1 MPFKLKILKM
11 KSKNYSENIIKVFKK
26 DGFILSEPDVLL
38 DSNYIIQRSGENF
51 RKLMLN
57 FEDETGKSMC
67 LRPDLTIASCI
78 KYLKEKSKKNVKIF
92 YSGQAYRR
100 SNSKNDKIIHD
111 QLGIEIL
118 CSKNKSA
125 DDLKVLKTINNS
137 IKKIKIK
144 NTSIKVGDV
153 SLFQKLIESLKI
165 PLRWKMRLKRHFWRP
180 QYFEDLL
187 NRLETNSDVDP
198 VSVNLDKKKFSEM
211 KNFDQN
217 KEIANRKI
225 SEILYRFD
233 RKIKDP
239 RSFSEN
245 KKIVK
250 IIRNFLKISC
260 SIDSVEKTLK
270 DFVKKN
276 NLNNIFFKDL
286 STIKNLSKI
295 NSKMIFSTNFG
306 RDIEYYTG
314 IVFEIYNSSK
324 KEIARGGRYDGLL
337 KSLGSKKNISA
348 VGAAINL
355 NNLKI

>member
-1 MPFKLKILKM
+1 M

-26 DGFILSEPDVLL
+26 DGFVLSEPDVLL
-38 DSNYIIQRSGENF
+38 DSDYIIQRSGENF
-51 RKLMLN
+51 RKLMLT
-57 FEDETGKSMC
+57 FEDDTGKSMC
-67 LRPDLTIASCI
+67 LRPDLTVASCI
-78 KYLKEKSKKNVKIF
+78 KYLKDNSKVNSKIF

-100 SNSKNDKIIHD
+100 SNSPKDKVIND

-118 CSKNKSA
+118 GSKNKSI
-125 DDLKVLKTINNS
+125 DDLKVLKTIANS
-137 IKKIKIK
+137 IQKIKIK

-165 PLRWKMRLKRHFWRP
+165 PERWKMRLKRHFWRP
-180 QYFEDLL
+180 QYFKDLL

-198 VSVNLDKKKFSEM
+198 ESVELDKKKFSEM
-211 KNFDQN
+211 KSFDQN
-217 KEIANRKI
+217 KEIANRKV
-225 SEILYRFD
+225 SEILSRFD

-239 RSFSEN
+239 RSFAEN

-250 IIRNFLKISC
+250 IIREFLKINC
-260 SIDSVEKTLK
+260 PMGKTEKTLK

-276 NLNNIFFKDL
+276 NLDNSLFKGL
-286 STIKNLSKI
+286 SNIKNLSKI
-295 NSKMIFSTNFG
+295 NSRMIFSTNFG
-306 RDIEYYTG
+306 RDMEYYTG

-324 KEIARGGRYDGLL
+324 REIARGGRYDGLL

-355 NNLKI
+355 NNLKT

>member
-1 MPFKLKILKM
+1 M
-11 KSKNYSENIIKVFKK
+11 KSKNYSENIIKVFKR
-26 DGFILSEPDVLL
+26 DGFVLSEPDVLL
-38 DSNYIIQRSGENF
+38 DSDYIIQRSGENF
-51 RKLMLN
+51 RKLMLT
-57 FEDETGKSMC
+57 FEDDTGKSMC
-67 LRPDLTIASCI
+67 LRPDLTVASCI
-78 KYLKEKSKKNVKIF
+78 KYLKDNSKANSKIF

-100 SNSKNDKIIHD
+100 SNSSKDKKVIND

-118 CSKNKSA
+118 GSKNKPD
-125 DDLKVLKTINNS
+125 DDLKVLKTISNS
-137 IKKIKIK
+137 IEKIKIK

-165 PLRWKMRLKRHFWRP
+165 PERWKMRLIRHFWRP
-180 QYFEDLL
+180 KYFEDLL

-198 VSVNLDKKKFSEM
+198 VAVDLDKKKFSEM
-211 KNFDQN
+211 KNLDQS
-217 KEIANRKI
+217 KEIASRKV
-225 SEILYRFD
+225 SEILSRFD

-239 RSFSEN
+239 RSFKEN

-250 IIRNFLKISC
+250 IIRDFLKINC
-260 SIDSVEKTLK
+260 SIDKAEKTLES
-270 DFVKKN
+270 FVKKN
-276 NLNNIFFKDL
+276 NLSKSVFKDL

-295 NSKMIFSTNFG
+295 NSQTMFSTNFG